1 DAGVAAHDD
10 WSPPDH
16 TGAPPTHP
24 ADETTA
30 PRRLGRASGWSGH
43 LFVTT
48 DARWVIRDITLDG
61 NTFRNSHSV
70 DKRPFVG
77 DVGYGLAVM
86 YGRWKFALARY
97 HRTREFDT
105 QRETP
110 VYGSFTI
117 SRML

>member
-1 DAGVAAHDD
+1 QPRAAWH
-10 WSPPDH
+10 PPH
-16 TGAPPTHP
+16 PLPRPRPPP
-24 ADETTA
+24 ADENT
-30 PRRLGRASGWSGH
+30 PPSRRGRASGWSGH

>member
-1 DAGVAAHDD
+1 
-10 WSPPDH
+10 
-16 TGAPPTHP
+16 
-24 ADETTA
+24 
-30 PRRLGRASGWSGH
+30 
-43 LFVTT
+43 
-48 DARWVIRDITLDG
+48 
-61 NTFRNSHSV
+61 SHSV